1 MSDQEGSDSEEVEQ
15 FLDAMDP
22 EVLGGLVRKVLGADA
37 GSSGTGRVGLDA
49 GTWTF
54 AGHPGDRT
62 GLLPPGA
69 SETGPDVEL
78 ARRFGRDMP
87 LREALALDQ
96 TGSAAALSDSA
107 WEALQSSYQAFLH
120 GRRMRVAAR
129 RDEGRRQWPAE
140 ARLRDRGKGMA
151 KGGGPPL
158 LELPGEGGGPP
169 LPGRNAA
176 LRPAPCARAPEQSW
190 SAGDRCEA
198 NIPAAKGFVTPG
210 WVRQAGVP
218 LNQWRPAKVLGST
231 ENDWVG
237 EVVVDGMAVSIFVH
251 VDNVRAAR

>member
-1 MSDQEGSDSEEVEQ
+1 MSDREGSEASTTHDSDLADSEEAALRQ
-15 FLDAMDP
+15 FLDEMDP
-22 EVLGGLVRKVLGADA
+22 EVLGGILRKHFPVGAAAA
-37 GSSGTGRVGLDA
+37 G
-49 GTWTF
+49 

-62 GLLPPGA
+62 GLLLGDASDGGA
-69 SETGPDVEL
+69 DVEL
-78 ARRFGRDMP
+78 ARRFGRDIG
-87 LREALALDQ
+87 REALALDQ

-107 WEALQSSYQAFLH
+107 WEALASSYQAFLH
-120 GRRMRVAAR
+120 GRQVRVAAR
-129 RDEGRRQWPAE
+129 REKGRRQWPAE

-218 LNQWRPAKVLGST
+218 LNQWRPAKVRGSS
-231 ENDWVG
+231 ENGWVV
-237 EVVVDGMAVSIFVH
+237 EVVVDGMAGSIFLH